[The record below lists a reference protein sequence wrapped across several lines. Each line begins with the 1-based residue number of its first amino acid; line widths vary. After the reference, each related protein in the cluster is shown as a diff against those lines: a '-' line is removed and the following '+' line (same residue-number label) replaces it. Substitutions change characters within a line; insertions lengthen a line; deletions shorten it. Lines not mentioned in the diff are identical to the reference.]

1 MTENSYII
9 QFPVM
14 GGQVLNLNA
23 VFERPESEPWT
34 DEHHTLVQATKDEVL
49 KEFRDAKWSPV
60 ICRLVQCLH
69 PQIGRWAL
77 FDLYDHPPP
86 FYSKGRICVVGDAAH
101 ATTPHLGIGAS
112 VSLCDAAVLA
122 DLLAFEQVQDNK
134 GLEAALVAYNKVRLA
149 QGHELVQLSR
159 RNGSALVFKDP
170 DIGTD
175 LTKLRDQFLSW
186 GEKIK
191 NDDIEQGVVAGRSVV
206 EQYLVEHADLHAT

>member
-1 MTENSYII
+1 
-9 QFPVM
+9 M

-49 KEFRDAKWSPV
+49 NEFREAKWSPV
-60 ICRLVQCLH
+60 ICRLVECLH

-77 FDLYDHPPP
+77 FDLYENPPP
-86 FYSKGRICVVGDAAH
+86 SYSKGRICIVGDAAH

-134 GLEAALVAYNKVRLA
+134 GLETALVAYNEVRLA

-159 RNGSALVFKDP
+159 KNGSALVFKDP
-170 DIGTD
+170 NIGAD
-175 LTKLRDQFLSW
+175 LTKLRNQFLSW
-186 GEKIK
+186 TEKVK
-191 NDDIEQGVVAGRSVV
+191 SDDIEQGVVAGQALIGKYLSEHV
-206 EQYLVEHADLHAT
+206 ESRTTQV